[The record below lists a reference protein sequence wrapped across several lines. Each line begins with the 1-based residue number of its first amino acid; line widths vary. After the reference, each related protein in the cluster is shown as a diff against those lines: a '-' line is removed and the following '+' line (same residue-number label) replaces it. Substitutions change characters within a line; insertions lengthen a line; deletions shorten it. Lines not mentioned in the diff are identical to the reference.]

1 MENQK
6 EFEKNYEQRM
16 QYMLMPIRQM
26 KQYVSENFEVRHNV
40 ITDVYEY
47 RRKPGEKAQEPSE
60 ESLGTG
66 AERQKARERARKP
79 SEKSLG
85 TEAERQEAGA
95 DLWRPLDE
103 RGFNTIACGIEDA
116 NIFCLDSR
124 IKHWLRSD
132 FAKDYHPVRQWL
144 ESVRGK
150 WDGVDRTADLFSRI
164 SPYRYCREM
173 GRIWLRAV
181 VSQWMGY
188 DMKHANAVMLLLVSP
203 QQGLH
208 KSTFVR
214 ELLPPAL
221 RDYYTDDFSLSAKG
235 NAQRK
240 LVEFAIVNIDEFD
253 KENPKKMP
261 ELKTLMQTMKPS
273 FIGAYKKNFNRLP
286 RIASFVGTS
295 NSRRLLYDHTGSR
308 RFLILEPKDMI
319 RTGDFDY
326 VQLYA
331 QMVHEVESGLPTYFT
346 KTQEREMQRRNL
358 RYMVKDDVETLFY
371 ANFRLPRNNQEGE
384 LITTKEI
391 LQKMS
396 AQDHH
401 VVRRLSPIGLG
412 LRLNEMGIT
421 PRHTRRGNAYR
432 LIKR

>member
-1 MENQK
+1 MENK
-6 EFEKNYEQRM
+6 EKFTQNYEQRK
-16 QYMLMPIRQM
+16 QYFLMPVREM
-26 KQYVSENFEVRHNV
+26 KEFVASTFEVRHNV
-40 ITDVYEY
+40 ITDVYEF
-47 RRKPGEKAQEPSE
+47 RRK
-60 ESLGTG
+60 
-66 AERQKARERARKP
+66 
-79 SEKSLG
+79 
-85 TEAERQEAGA
+85 TEDKVQEAVDNA
-95 DLWRPLDE
+95 WRPLDE
-103 RGFNTIACGIEDA
+103 RGFNTIACGIEEA

-132 FAKDYHPVRQWL
+132 FATDYHPVRQWL
-144 ESVRGK
+144 DAVRGK

-164 SPYRYCREM
+164 SPYCYCREM

-188 DMKHANAVMLLLVSP
+188 DTEHANAVMLLLVSP

-214 ELLPPAL
+214 ELLPPEL

-273 FIGAYKKNFNRLP
+273 FIGSYKKNFNRLP

-295 NSRRLLYDHTGSR
+295 NSRQLLHDRTGSR
-308 RFLILEPKDMI
+308 RFLILEPKEMI
-319 RTGDFDY
+319 RTGGIDY

-331 QMVHEVESGLPTYFT
+331 QMIHEVEAGLPTYFT
-346 KTQEREMQRRNL
+346 KAQEREMQRRNL
-358 RYMVKDDVETLFY
+358 RYMVKDDVDTLFSTF
-371 ANFRLPRNNQEGE
+371 FRLPRNNDEGT
-384 LITTKEI
+384 LITAKEV
-391 LQKMS
+391 LDKLS
-396 AQDHH
+396 AQDEH
-401 VVRRLSPIGLG
+401 VMRHYSPTTIGQRLVDMGL
-412 LRLNEMGIT
+412 T
-421 PRHTRRGNAYR
+421 PRHTRRGHAYR
-432 LIKR
+432 LVVL

>member
-1 MENQK
+1 MENK
-6 EFEKNYEQRM
+6 EKMTQNYEQRK
-16 QYMLMPIRQM
+16 QLMLMPVREM
-26 KQYVSENFEVRHNV
+26 KQYVTNTFEVRHNV
-40 ITDVYEY
+40 ITDVYEF
-47 RRKPGEKAQEPSE
+47 RRKETDEAW
-60 ESLGTG
+60 
-66 AERQKARERARKP
+66 RA
-79 SEKSLG
+79 
-85 TEAERQEAGA
+85 
-95 DLWRPLDE
+95 LDE
-103 RGFNTIACGIEDA
+103 RGFNTIACGVEAA

-132 FAKDYHPVRQWL
+132 FAQDYHPVRQWL

-150 WDGVDRTADLFSRI
+150 WDGVDRTADLFGRI

-181 VSQWMGY
+181 VSQWLGY
-188 DMKHANAVMLLLVSP
+188 DTQHANAVMLLLVSP

-214 ELLPPAL
+214 ELLPSEL

-295 NSRRLLYDHTGSR
+295 NSRQLLYDHTGSR
-308 RFLILEPKDMI
+308 RFLILEPKEMI
-319 RTGDFDY
+319 RTGGIDY
-326 VQLYA
+326 EQLYA
-331 QMVHEVESGLPTYFT
+331 QMIHEVEAGMPTYFT
-346 KTQEREMQRRNL
+346 KAQEREMQRRNQ
-358 RYMVKDDVETLFY
+358 RYMVKDELETLFSTF
-371 ANFRLPRNNQEGE
+371 FRVARNNKEGE
-384 LITTKEI
+384 LITAEEVLNK
-391 LQKMS
+391 LS
-396 AQDHH
+396 AHDHH
-401 VVRRLSPIGLG
+401 VVRNLSPTSFGHRLVDMGL
-412 LRLNEMGIT
+412 T
-421 PRHTRRGNAYR
+421 PRHTRRGSVYR
-432 LIKR
+432 LVKL

>member
-1 MENQK
+1 MENK
-6 EFEKNYEQRM
+6 EKMTQNYEQRK
-16 QYMLMPIRQM
+16 QLMLMPVREM
-26 KQYVSENFEVRHNV
+26 KQYVTNTFEVRHNV
-40 ITDVYEY
+40 ITDVYEF
-47 RRKPGEKAQEPSE
+47 RRKETDEAW
-60 ESLGTG
+60 
-66 AERQKARERARKP
+66 RA
-79 SEKSLG
+79 
-85 TEAERQEAGA
+85 
-95 DLWRPLDE
+95 LDE
-103 RGFNTIACGIEDA
+103 RGFNTIACGVEDA

-132 FAKDYHPVRQWL
+132 FAQDYHPVRQWL

-150 WDGVDRTADLFSRI
+150 WDGVDRTADLFGRI

-181 VSQWMGY
+181 VSQWLGY
-188 DMKHANAVMLLLVSP
+188 DTQHANAVMLLLVSP

-214 ELLPPAL
+214 ELLPSEL

-295 NSRRLLYDHTGSR
+295 NSRQLLYDHTGSR
-308 RFLILEPKDMI
+308 RFLILEPKEMI
-319 RTGDFDY
+319 RTGGIDY
-326 VQLYA
+326 EQLYA
-331 QMVHEVESGLPTYFT
+331 QMIHEVEAGMPTYFT
-346 KTQEREMQRRNL
+346 KAQEREMQRRNQ
-358 RYMVKDDVETLFY
+358 RYMVKDELETLFSTF
-371 ANFRLPRNNQEGE
+371 FRVARNNKEGE
-384 LITTKEI
+384 LITAEEVLNK
-391 LQKMS
+391 LS
-396 AQDHH
+396 AHDHH
-401 VVRRLSPIGLG
+401 VVRNLSPTSFGHRLVDMGL
-412 LRLNEMGIT
+412 T
-421 PRHTRRGNAYR
+421 PRHTRRGSVYR
-432 LIKR
+432 LVKL

>member
-1 MENQK
+1 MENLDT
-6 EFEKNYEQRM
+6 FTKNYEQRK
-16 QYMLMPIRQM
+16 QYFLMPVREM
-26 KQYVSENFEVRHNV
+26 KQFVANTFEVRHNV
-40 ITDVYEY
+40 ITDVYEF
-47 RRKPGEKAQEPSE
+47 RRK
-60 ESLGTG
+60 
-66 AERQKARERARKP
+66 
-79 SEKSLG
+79 
-85 TEAERQEAGA
+85 TEDKVQEAVDNA
-95 DLWRPLDE
+95 WRPLDE
-103 RGFNTIACGIEDA
+103 RGFNTIACGIEEA

-132 FAKDYHPVRQWL
+132 FATDYHPVRQWL
-144 ESVRGK
+144 DAVRGK

-181 VSQWMGY
+181 VSQWLGY
-188 DMKHANAVMLLLVSP
+188 DTEHANAVMLLLVSP

-214 ELLPPAL
+214 ELLPPEL

-273 FIGAYKKNFNRLP
+273 FIGSYKKNFNRLP

-295 NSRRLLYDHTGSR
+295 NSRQLLHDRTGSR
-308 RFLILEPKDMI
+308 RFLILEPKEMI
-319 RTGDFDY
+319 RTGGIDY

-331 QMVHEVESGLPTYFT
+331 QMIHEVEAGLPTYFT
-346 KTQEREMQRRNL
+346 KAQEREMQRRNQ
-358 RYMVKDDVETLFY
+358 RYTVKDEVETLFSTF
-371 ANFRLPRNNQEGE
+371 FRPARDNKEGV
-384 LITTKEI
+384 LITAEEI
-391 LQKMS
+391 LQKLS
-396 AQDHH
+396 TQDVH
-401 VVRRLSPIGLG
+401 VVRHFSPTSFGHRLVDMGL
-412 LRLNEMGIT
+412 T
-421 PRHTRRGNAYR
+421 PRHTRRGSVYR
-432 LIKR
+432 LVEL

>member
-1 MENQK
+1 MENK
-6 EFEKNYEQRM
+6 EKFTQNYEQRK
-16 QYMLMPIRQM
+16 QYFLMPVREM
-26 KQYVSENFEVRHNV
+26 KEFVASTFEVRHNV
-40 ITDVYEY
+40 ITDVYEF
-47 RRKPGEKAQEPSE
+47 RRK
-60 ESLGTG
+60 
-66 AERQKARERARKP
+66 
-79 SEKSLG
+79 
-85 TEAERQEAGA
+85 TEDKVQEAVDNA
-95 DLWRPLDE
+95 WRPLDE
-103 RGFNTIACGIEDA
+103 RGFNTIACGIEEA

-132 FAKDYHPVRQWL
+132 FATDYHPVRQWL
-144 ESVRGK
+144 DAVRGK

-181 VSQWMGY
+181 VSQWLGY
-188 DMKHANAVMLLLVSP
+188 DTEHANAVMLLLVSP

-214 ELLPPAL
+214 ELLPPEL

-273 FIGAYKKNFNRLP
+273 FIGSYKKNFNRLP

-295 NSRRLLYDHTGSR
+295 NSRQLLHDRTGSR
-308 RFLILEPKDMI
+308 RFLILEPKEMI
-319 RTGDFDY
+319 RTGGIDY

-331 QMVHEVESGLPTYFT
+331 QMIHEVEAGLSTYFT
-346 KTQEREMQRRNL
+346 KAQEREMQRRNL
-358 RYMVKDDVETLFY
+358 RYMVKDDVDTLFSTF
-371 ANFRLPRNNQEGE
+371 FRLPRNNDEGT
-384 LITTKEI
+384 LITAKEV
-391 LQKMS
+391 LDKLS
-396 AQDHH
+396 AQDEH
-401 VVRRLSPIGLG
+401 VMRHYSPTTIGQRLVDMGL
-412 LRLNEMGIT
+412 T
-421 PRHTRRGNAYR
+421 PRHTRRGHAYR
-432 LIKR
+432 LVVL

>member
-1 MENQK
+1 MENKDKFTQ
-6 EFEKNYEQRM
+6 NYEQRK
-16 QYMLMPIRQM
+16 QYFLMPVREM
-26 KQYVSENFEVRHNV
+26 KEFVASTFEVRHNV
-40 ITDVYEY
+40 ITDVYEF
-47 RRKPGEKAQEPSE
+47 RRK
-60 ESLGTG
+60 
-66 AERQKARERARKP
+66 
-79 SEKSLG
+79 
-85 TEAERQEAGA
+85 TEDKVQEAVNNA
-95 DLWRPLDE
+95 WRPLDE
-103 RGFNTIACGIEDA
+103 RGFNTIACGIEEA

-132 FAKDYHPVRQWL
+132 FATDYHPVRQWL
-144 ESVRGK
+144 DAVRGK

-181 VSQWMGY
+181 VSQWLGY
-188 DMKHANAVMLLLVSP
+188 DTEHANAVMLLLVSP

-214 ELLPPAL
+214 ELLPPEL

-273 FIGAYKKNFNRLP
+273 FIGSYKKNFNRLP

-295 NSRRLLYDHTGSR
+295 NSRQLLHDRTGSR
-308 RFLILEPKDMI
+308 RFLILEPKEMI
-319 RTGDFDY
+319 RTGGIDY

-331 QMVHEVESGLPTYFT
+331 QMIHEVEAGFPTYFT
-346 KTQEREMQRRNL
+346 KAQEREMQRRNL
-358 RYMVKDDVETLFY
+358 RYMVKDDVDTLFSTF
-371 ANFRLPRNNQEGE
+371 FRLPRNNDEGT
-384 LITTKEI
+384 LITAKEV
-391 LQKMS
+391 LDKLS
-396 AQDHH
+396 AQDEH
-401 VVRRLSPIGLG
+401 VMRHYSPTTIGQRLVDMGL
-412 LRLNEMGIT
+412 T
-421 PRHTRRGNAYR
+421 PRHTRRGHAYR
-432 LIKR
+432 LVVL

>member
-1 MENQK
+1 MENKDKMTQ
-6 EFEKNYEQRM
+6 NYEQRK
-16 QYMLMPIRQM
+16 QLLLMPVREM
-26 KQYVSENFEVRHNV
+26 KQYVTNTFEVRHNV
-40 ITDVYEY
+40 VTDVYEF
-47 RRKPGEKAQEPSE
+47 RRKEGDEAW
-60 ESLGTG
+60 
-66 AERQKARERARKP
+66 RA
-79 SEKSLG
+79 
-85 TEAERQEAGA
+85 
-95 DLWRPLDE
+95 LDE
-103 RGFNTIACGIEDA
+103 RGFNTIACGVEDA

-144 ESVRGK
+144 ETVRGQ
-150 WDGVDRTADLFSRI
+150 WDGKDRTEDLFSRI
-164 SPYRYCREM
+164 SPFRYCREM

-181 VSQWMGY
+181 VSQWLGY
-188 DMKHANAVMLLLVSP
+188 DSKHANAVMLLLVSP

-214 ELLPPAL
+214 ELLPPEL

-295 NSRRLLYDHTGSR
+295 NSRQLLYDHTGSR
-308 RFLILEPKDMI
+308 RFLILEPKEMI
-319 RTGDFDY
+319 RTGGIDY

-331 QMVHEVESGLPTYFT
+331 QMIYEVEAGMPTYFT
-346 KTQEREMQRRNL
+346 KAQEREMQRRNQ
-358 RYMVKDDVETLFY
+358 RYMVKDELETLFSTF
-371 ANFRLPRNNQEGE
+371 FRPARDNKEGE
-384 LITTKEI
+384 LVTAEEVLNK
-391 LQKMS
+391 LDSM
-396 AQDHH
+396 DHH
-401 VVRRLSPIGLG
+401 VVRHLSSSTLGQRLVSMGL
-412 LRLNEMGIT
+412 T

-432 LIKR
+432 LVVL

>member
-1 MENQK
+1 MENLDT
-6 EFEKNYEQRM
+6 FTKNYEQRK
-16 QYMLMPIRQM
+16 QYFLMPVREM
-26 KQYVSENFEVRHNV
+26 KQFVANTFEVRHNV
-40 ITDVYEY
+40 ITDVYEF
-47 RRKPGEKAQEPSE
+47 
-60 ESLGTG
+60 
-66 AERQKARERARKP
+66 RQKGDNA
-79 SEKSLG
+79 
-85 TEAERQEAGA
+85 
-95 DLWRPLDE
+95 WRPLDE
-103 RGFNTIACGIEDA
+103 RGFNTIACGIEEA

-132 FAKDYHPVRQWL
+132 FATDYHPVRQWL
-144 ESVRGK
+144 DAVRGK

-181 VSQWMGY
+181 VSQWLGY
-188 DMKHANAVMLLLVSP
+188 DTEHANAVMLLLVSP

-214 ELLPPAL
+214 ELLPPEL

-273 FIGAYKKNFNRLP
+273 FIGSYKKNFNRLP

-295 NSRRLLYDHTGSR
+295 NSRQLLHDRTGSR
-308 RFLILEPKDMI
+308 RFLILEPKEMI
-319 RTGDFDY
+319 RTGGIDY

-331 QMVHEVESGLPTYFT
+331 QMIHEVEAGLPTYFT
-346 KTQEREMQRRNL
+346 KVQEREMQRRNQ
-358 RYMVKDDVETLFY
+358 RYTVKDEVETLFSTF
-371 ANFRLPRNNQEGE
+371 FRPARDNKEGV
-384 LITTKEI
+384 LITAEEI
-391 LQKMS
+391 LQKLS
-396 AQDHH
+396 TQDVH
-401 VVRRLSPIGLG
+401 VVRHFSPTSFGHRLVDMGL
-412 LRLNEMGIT
+412 T
-421 PRHTRRGNAYR
+421 PRHTRRGSVYR
-432 LIKR
+432 LVEL

>member
-1 MENQK
+1 MENLDT
-6 EFEKNYEQRM
+6 FTKNYEQRK
-16 QYMLMPIRQM
+16 QYFLMPVREM
-26 KQYVSENFEVRHNV
+26 KQFVANTFEVRHNV
-40 ITDVYEY
+40 ITDVYEF
-47 RRKPGEKAQEPSE
+47 RRKTEDKV
-60 ESLGTG
+60 
-66 AERQKARERARKP
+66 QKA
-79 SEKSLG
+79 
-85 TEAERQEAGA
+85 A
-95 DLWRPLDE
+95 DNAWRPLDE
-103 RGFNTIACGIEDA
+103 RGFNTIACGIEEA

-132 FAKDYHPVRQWL
+132 FATDYHPVRQWL
-144 ESVRGK
+144 DAVRGK

-181 VSQWMGY
+181 VSQWLGY
-188 DMKHANAVMLLLVSP
+188 DTEHANAVMLLLVSP

-214 ELLPPAL
+214 ELLPPEL

-273 FIGAYKKNFNRLP
+273 FIGSYKKNFNRLP

-295 NSRRLLYDHTGSR
+295 NSRQLLHDRTGSR
-308 RFLILEPKDMI
+308 RFLILEPKEMI
-319 RTGDFDY
+319 RTGGIDY

-331 QMVHEVESGLPTYFT
+331 QMIHEVEAGFPTYFT
-346 KTQEREMQRRNL
+346 KVQEREMQRRNQ
-358 RYMVKDDVETLFY
+358 RYTVKDEVETLFSTF
-371 ANFRLPRNNQEGE
+371 FRPARDNKEGV
-384 LITTKEI
+384 LITAEEI
-391 LQKMS
+391 LQKLS
-396 AQDHH
+396 TQDVH
-401 VVRRLSPIGLG
+401 VVRHFSPTSFGHRLVDMGL
-412 LRLNEMGIT
+412 T
-421 PRHTRRGNAYR
+421 PRHTRRGSVYR
-432 LIKR
+432 LVEL

>member
-1 MENQK
+1 MENLDT
-6 EFEKNYEQRM
+6 FTKNYEQRK
-16 QYMLMPIRQM
+16 QYFLMPVREM
-26 KQYVSENFEVRHNV
+26 KQFVANTFEVRHNV
-40 ITDVYEY
+40 ITDVYEF
-47 RRKPGEKAQEPSE
+47 RRK
-60 ESLGTG
+60 
-66 AERQKARERARKP
+66 
-79 SEKSLG
+79 
-85 TEAERQEAGA
+85 TEDKMQEAVDNA
-95 DLWRPLDE
+95 WRPLDE
-103 RGFNTIACGIEDA
+103 RGFNTIACGIEEA

-132 FAKDYHPVRQWL
+132 FATDYHPVRQWL
-144 ESVRGK
+144 DAVRGK

-181 VSQWMGY
+181 VSQWLGY
-188 DMKHANAVMLLLVSP
+188 DTEHANAVMLLLVSP

-214 ELLPPAL
+214 ELLPPEL

-273 FIGAYKKNFNRLP
+273 FIGSYKKNFNRLP

-295 NSRRLLYDHTGSR
+295 NSRQLLHDRTGSR
-308 RFLILEPKDMI
+308 RFLILEPKEMI
-319 RTGDFDY
+319 RTGGIDY

-331 QMVHEVESGLPTYFT
+331 QMIHEVEAGLPTYFT
-346 KTQEREMQRRNL
+346 KAQEREMQRRNQ
-358 RYMVKDDVETLFY
+358 RYTVKDEVETLFSTF
-371 ANFRLPRNNQEGE
+371 FRPARDNKEGV
-384 LITTKEI
+384 LITAEEI
-391 LQKMS
+391 LQKLS
-396 AQDHH
+396 AQDVH
-401 VVRRLSPIGLG
+401 VVRHFSPTSFGHRLVDMGL
-412 LRLNEMGIT
+412 T
-421 PRHTRRGNAYR
+421 PRHTRRGSVYR
-432 LIKR
+432 LVEL

>member
-1 MENQK
+1 MENLDT
-6 EFEKNYEQRM
+6 FTKNYEQRK
-16 QYMLMPIRQM
+16 QYFLMPVREM
-26 KQYVSENFEVRHNV
+26 KQFVANTFEVRHNV
-40 ITDVYEY
+40 ITDVYEF
-47 RRKPGEKAQEPSE
+47 RRK
-60 ESLGTG
+60 
-66 AERQKARERARKP
+66 
-79 SEKSLG
+79 
-85 TEAERQEAGA
+85 
-95 DLWRPLDE
+95 DDNVWRPLDE
-103 RGFNTIACGIEDA
+103 RGFNTIACGIEEA

-132 FAKDYHPVRQWL
+132 FATDYHPVRQWL
-144 ESVRGK
+144 DAVRGK

-181 VSQWMGY
+181 VSQWLGY
-188 DMKHANAVMLLLVSP
+188 DTEHANAVMLLLVSP

-214 ELLPPAL
+214 ELLPPEL

-273 FIGAYKKNFNRLP
+273 FIGSYKKNFNRLP

-295 NSRRLLYDHTGSR
+295 NSRQLLHDRTGSR
-308 RFLILEPKDMI
+308 RFLILEPKEMI
-319 RTGDFDY
+319 RTGGIDY

-331 QMVHEVESGLPTYFT
+331 QMIHEVETGLPTYFT
-346 KTQEREMQRRNL
+346 KAQEREMQRRNQ
-358 RYMVKDDVETLFY
+358 RYTVKDEVETLFSTF
-371 ANFRLPRNNQEGE
+371 FRPARDNKEGV
-384 LITTKEI
+384 LITAEEI
-391 LQKMS
+391 LQKLS
-396 AQDHH
+396 TQDIH
-401 VVRRLSPIGLG
+401 VVRHFSPTSFGHRLVDMGL
-412 LRLNEMGIT
+412 T
-421 PRHTRRGNAYR
+421 PRHTRRGSVYR
-432 LIKR
+432 LVEL

>member
-1 MENQK
+1 MENK
-6 EFEKNYEQRM
+6 EKFTQNYEQRKL
-16 QYMLMPIRQM
+16 YFLMPVREM
-26 KQYVSENFEVRHNV
+26 KEFVASTFEVRHNV
-40 ITDVYEY
+40 ITDVYEF
-47 RRKPGEKAQEPSE
+47 RRK
-60 ESLGTG
+60 
-66 AERQKARERARKP
+66 
-79 SEKSLG
+79 
-85 TEAERQEAGA
+85 TEDKVQEAVDNA
-95 DLWRPLDE
+95 WRPLDE
-103 RGFNTIACGIEDA
+103 RGFNTIACGIEEA

-132 FAKDYHPVRQWL
+132 FATDYHPVRQWL
-144 ESVRGK
+144 DAVRGK

-181 VSQWMGY
+181 VSQWLGY
-188 DMKHANAVMLLLVSP
+188 DTEHANAVMLLLVSP

-214 ELLPPAL
+214 ELLPPEL

-273 FIGAYKKNFNRLP
+273 FIGSYKKNFNRLP

-295 NSRRLLYDHTGSR
+295 NSRQLLHDRTGSR
-308 RFLILEPKDMI
+308 RFLILEPKEMI
-319 RTGDFDY
+319 RTGGIDY

-331 QMVHEVESGLPTYFT
+331 QMIHEVEAGLPTYFT
-346 KTQEREMQRRNL
+346 KAQEREMQRRNL
-358 RYMVKDDVETLFY
+358 RYMVKDDVDTLFSTF
-371 ANFRLPRNNQEGE
+371 FRLPRNNDEGT
-384 LITTKEI
+384 LITAKEV
-391 LQKMS
+391 LDKLS
-396 AQDHH
+396 AQDEH
-401 VVRRLSPIGLG
+401 VMRHYSPTTIGQRLVDMGL
-412 LRLNEMGIT
+412 T
-421 PRHTRRGNAYR
+421 PRHTRRGHAYR
-432 LIKR
+432 LVVL

>member
-1 MENQK
+1 MENR
-6 EFEKNYEQRM
+6 EKFLQNYEQRK
-16 QYMLMPIRQM
+16 QYFLMPVHEM
-26 KQYVSENFEVRHNV
+26 KQYVADTFEMRHNV
-40 ITDVYEY
+40 ITDVYEF
-47 RRKPGEKAQEPSE
+47 RRKEGE
-60 ESLGTG
+60 ES
-66 AERQKARERARKP
+66 
-79 SEKSLG
+79 
-85 TEAERQEAGA
+85 
-95 DLWRPLDE
+95 WRPLDE

-144 ESVRGK
+144 DSVRGQ

-164 SPYRYCREM
+164 SPYRYCHEL

-181 VSQWMGY
+181 VSQWLGY
-188 DMKHANAVMLLLVSP
+188 DTEHANAVMLLLVSP

-214 ELLPPAL
+214 ELLPPEL

-240 LVEFAIVNIDEFD
+240 LVEFAIINIDEFD

-295 NSRRLLYDHTGSR
+295 NSRRLLYDRTGSR
-308 RFLILEPKDMI
+308 RFLIMEPKGMI
-319 RTGDFDY
+319 RTGGIDY

-331 QMVHEVESGLPTYFT
+331 QMIHEVEAGLPTYFT
-346 KTQEREMQRRNL
+346 KSQEHEMQRRNQ
-358 RYMVKDDVETLFY
+358 RYYVKNELEALFSTFFREARN
-371 ANFRLPRNNQEGE
+371 ANEGR
-384 LITTKEI
+384 LITAEEVLSK
-391 LQKMS
+391 LS
-396 AQDHH
+396 AHDRH
-401 VVRRLSPIGLG
+401 VVRNLSPTSFGRHLVDIGL
-412 LRLNEMGIT
+412 T
-421 PRHTRRGNAYR
+421 PRHSRRGSVYR
-432 LIKR
+432 LVEL

>member
-1 MENQK
+1 MENLDT
-6 EFEKNYEQRM
+6 FTKNYEQRK
-16 QYMLMPIRQM
+16 QYFLMPVREM
-26 KQYVSENFEVRHNV
+26 KQFVANTFEVRHNV
-40 ITDVYEY
+40 ITDVYEF
-47 RRKPGEKAQEPSE
+47 RRKTEDKV
-60 ESLGTG
+60 
-66 AERQKARERARKP
+66 QKA
-79 SEKSLG
+79 
-85 TEAERQEAGA
+85 A
-95 DLWRPLDE
+95 DNAWRPLDE
-103 RGFNTIACGIEDA
+103 RGFNTIACGIEEA

-132 FAKDYHPVRQWL
+132 FATDYHPVRQWL
-144 ESVRGK
+144 DAVRGK

-181 VSQWMGY
+181 VSQWLGY
-188 DMKHANAVMLLLVSP
+188 DTEHANAVMLLLVSP

-214 ELLPPAL
+214 ELLPPEL

-273 FIGAYKKNFNRLP
+273 FIGSYKKNFNRLP

-295 NSRRLLYDHTGSR
+295 NSRQLLHDRTGSR
-308 RFLILEPKDMI
+308 RFLILEPKEMI
-319 RTGDFDY
+319 RTGGIDY

-331 QMVHEVESGLPTYFT
+331 QMIHEVEAGFPTYFT
-346 KTQEREMQRRNL
+346 KVQEREMQRRNQ
-358 RYMVKDDVETLFY
+358 RYAVKDEVETLFSTF
-371 ANFRLPRNNQEGE
+371 FRPARDNKEGV
-384 LITTKEI
+384 LITAEEI
-391 LQKMS
+391 LQKLS
-396 AQDHH
+396 TQDIH
-401 VVRRLSPIGLG
+401 VVRHFSPTSFGHRLVDMGL
-412 LRLNEMGIT
+412 T
-421 PRHTRRGNAYR
+421 PRHTRRGSVYR
-432 LIKR
+432 LVEL

>member
-1 MENQK
+1 METTDTLT
-6 EFEKNYEQRM
+6 KNYEQRK
-16 QYMLMPIRQM
+16 QYFLMPVREM
-26 KQYVSENFEVRHNV
+26 KQFVADTFEVRHNV
-40 ITDVYEY
+40 ITDVYEF
-47 RRKPGEKAQEPSE
+47 RRKKDDE
-60 ESLGTG
+60 
-66 AERQKARERARKP
+66 
-79 SEKSLG
+79 
-85 TEAERQEAGA
+85 
-95 DLWRPLDE
+95 LWRPLDE
-103 RGFNTIACGIEDA
+103 RGFNTIACGIEEA

-132 FAKDYHPVRQWL
+132 FAQDYHPVRQWL
-144 ESVRGK
+144 DTVREK
-150 WDGVDRTADLFSRI
+150 WDGVDRTEDLFGRI

-181 VSQWMGY
+181 VSQWLGY
-188 DMKHANAVMLLLVSP
+188 DTEHANAVMLLLVSP

-214 ELLPPAL
+214 ELLPPEL

-273 FIGAYKKNFNRLP
+273 FIGSYKKNFNRLP

-295 NSRRLLYDHTGSR
+295 NSRQLLYDHTGSR
-308 RFLILEPKDMI
+308 RFLILEPKEMI
-319 RTGDFDY
+319 RTGGIDY

-331 QMVHEVESGLPTYFT
+331 QMIHEVEAGLPTYFT
-346 KTQEREMQRRNL
+346 KAQEREMQRRNQ
-358 RYMVKDDVETLFY
+358 RYTVKDDVETLFSTF
-371 ANFRLPRNNQEGE
+371 FRVPRNNKEGE
-384 LITTKEI
+384 LITAEEVLNK
-391 LQKMS
+391 LS

-401 VVRRLSPIGLG
+401 VVRHLSPSTLGQRLVNMGL
-412 LRLNEMGIT
+412 T

-432 LIKR
+432 LVAL

>member
-1 MENQK
+1 MMEITDTITR
-6 EFEKNYEQRM
+6 NYEQRK
-16 QYMLMPIRQM
+16 QYLLMPVREM
-26 KQYVSENFEVRHNV
+26 KKFVADTFEVRHNV
-40 ITDVYEY
+40 ITDVYEF
-47 RRKPGEKAQEPSE
+47 RRKKDDE
-60 ESLGTG
+60 
-66 AERQKARERARKP
+66 
-79 SEKSLG
+79 
-85 TEAERQEAGA
+85 
-95 DLWRPLDE
+95 LWRPLDE
-103 RGFNTIACGIEDA
+103 RGFNTIACGIEEA

-132 FAKDYHPVRQWL
+132 FAQDYHPVRQWL
-144 ESVRGK
+144 DTVRGQ
-150 WDGVDRTADLFSRI
+150 WDGVDRTEDLFSRI

-173 GRIWLRAV
+173 GRIWLRSV
-181 VSQWMGY
+181 VSQWLGY
-188 DMKHANAVMLLLVSP
+188 DTKHANAVMLLLVSP

-214 ELLPPAL
+214 ELLPPEL

-273 FIGAYKKNFNRLP
+273 FIGSYKKNFNRLP

-295 NSRRLLYDHTGSR
+295 NSRQLLYDHTGSR
-308 RFLILEPKDMI
+308 RFLILEPKEMI
-319 RTGDFDY
+319 RTGGIDY

-331 QMVHEVESGLPTYFT
+331 QMIHEVEAGLPTYFT
-346 KTQEREMQRRNL
+346 KAQEREMQRRNQ
-358 RYMVKDDVETLFY
+358 RYTVKDELETLFSTF
-371 ANFRLPRNNQEGE
+371 FRVPRNNKEGE
-384 LITTKEI
+384 LITAEEVLNK
-391 LQKMS
+391 LS

-401 VVRRLSPIGLG
+401 VVRHLSPSTLGQRLITMGL
-412 LRLNEMGIT
+412 T

-432 LIKR
+432 LVVL

>member
-1 MENQK
+1 MMEITDTITR
-6 EFEKNYEQRM
+6 NYEQRK
-16 QYMLMPIRQM
+16 QYFLMPVREM
-26 KQYVSENFEVRHNV
+26 KQFVANTFEVRHNV
-40 ITDVYEY
+40 ITDVYEF
-47 RRKPGEKAQEPSE
+47 RRKKDDE
-60 ESLGTG
+60 
-66 AERQKARERARKP
+66 
-79 SEKSLG
+79 
-85 TEAERQEAGA
+85 
-95 DLWRPLDE
+95 LWRPLDE
-103 RGFNTIACGIEDA
+103 RGFNTIACGIEEA

-132 FAKDYHPVRQWL
+132 FAQDYHPVRQWL
-144 ESVRGK
+144 DTVRGQ
-150 WDGVDRTADLFSRI
+150 WDGVDRTEDLFSRI

-173 GRIWLRAV
+173 GRIWLRSV
-181 VSQWMGY
+181 VSQWLGY
-188 DMKHANAVMLLLVSP
+188 DTKHANAVMLLLVSP

-214 ELLPPAL
+214 ELLPPEL

-273 FIGAYKKNFNRLP
+273 FIGSYKKNFNRLP

-295 NSRRLLYDHTGSR
+295 NSRQLLYDHTGSR
-308 RFLILEPKDMI
+308 RFLILEPKEMI
-319 RTGDFDY
+319 RTGGIDY

-331 QMVHEVESGLPTYFT
+331 QMIHEVEAGLPTYFT
-346 KTQEREMQRRNL
+346 KAQEREMQRRNQ
-358 RYMVKDDVETLFY
+358 RYTVKDEVETLFSTF
-371 ANFRLPRNNQEGE
+371 FRVPRNNKEGE
-384 LITTKEI
+384 LITAEEVLNK
-391 LQKMS
+391 LS

-401 VVRRLSPIGLG
+401 VVRHLSPSTLGQRLITMGL
-412 LRLNEMGIT
+412 T

-432 LIKR
+432 LVVL

>member
-1 MENQK
+1 METTDTLT
-6 EFEKNYEQRM
+6 KNYEQRK
-16 QYMLMPIRQM
+16 QYFLMPVREM
-26 KQYVSENFEVRHNV
+26 KQFVADTFEVRHNV
-40 ITDVYEY
+40 ITDVYEF
-47 RRKPGEKAQEPSE
+47 RLKKDE
-60 ESLGTG
+60 EHQQVDY
-66 AERQKARERARKP
+66 A
-79 SEKSLG
+79 
-85 TEAERQEAGA
+85 
-95 DLWRPLDE
+95 WRPLDE
-103 RGFNTIACGIEDA
+103 RGFNTIACGIEEA

-132 FAKDYHPVRQWL
+132 FAQDYHPVRQWL
-144 ESVRGK
+144 DTVRGK
-150 WDGVDRTADLFSRI
+150 WDGVDRTEDLFGRI
-164 SPYRYCREM
+164 SPYRYCRDM

-181 VSQWMGY
+181 VSQWLGY
-188 DMKHANAVMLLLVSP
+188 DTEHANAVMLLLVSP

-214 ELLPPAL
+214 ELLPPEL

-273 FIGAYKKNFNRLP
+273 FIGSYKKNFNRLP

-295 NSRRLLYDHTGSR
+295 NSRQLLHDRTGSR
-308 RFLILEPKDMI
+308 RFLILEPKEMI
-319 RTGDFDY
+319 RTGGIDY

-331 QMVHEVESGLPTYFT
+331 QMIHEVEAGLPTYFT
-346 KTQEREMQRRNL
+346 MAQEREMQRRNQ
-358 RYMVKDDVETLFY
+358 RYTVKDEVETLFSTF
-371 ANFRLPRNNQEGE
+371 FRVPRNNKEGE
-384 LITTKEI
+384 LITAEEVLNK
-391 LQKMS
+391 LS

-401 VVRRLSPIGLG
+401 VVRHLSPSTLGQRLITIGL
-412 LRLNEMGIT
+412 T

-432 LIKR
+432 LVVL

>member
-1 MENQK
+1 MENLDT
-6 EFEKNYEQRM
+6 FTKNYEQRK
-16 QYMLMPIRQM
+16 QYFLMPVREM
-26 KQYVSENFEVRHNV
+26 KQFVANTFEVRHNV
-40 ITDVYEY
+40 ITDVYEF
-47 RRKPGEKAQEPSE
+47 
-60 ESLGTG
+60 
-66 AERQKARERARKP
+66 RQKGDNA
-79 SEKSLG
+79 
-85 TEAERQEAGA
+85 
-95 DLWRPLDE
+95 WRPLDE
-103 RGFNTIACGIEDA
+103 RGFNTIACGIEEA

-132 FAKDYHPVRQWL
+132 FATDYHPVRQWL
-144 ESVRGK
+144 DAVRGK

-181 VSQWMGY
+181 VSQWLGY
-188 DMKHANAVMLLLVSP
+188 DTEHANAVMLLLVSP

-214 ELLPPAL
+214 ELLPPEL

-273 FIGAYKKNFNRLP
+273 FIGSYKKNFNRLP

-295 NSRRLLYDHTGSR
+295 NSRQLLHDRTGSR
-308 RFLILEPKDMI
+308 RFLILEPKEMI
-319 RTGDFDY
+319 RTGGIDY

-331 QMVHEVESGLPTYFT
+331 QMIHEVEAGLPTYFT
-346 KTQEREMQRRNL
+346 KAQEREMQRRNQ
-358 RYMVKDDVETLFY
+358 RYTVKDEVETLFSTF
-371 ANFRLPRNNQEGE
+371 FRPARDNKEGV
-384 LITTKEI
+384 LITAEEI
-391 LQKMS
+391 LQKLS
-396 AQDHH
+396 AQDVH
-401 VVRRLSPIGLG
+401 VVRHFSPTSFGHRLVDMGL
-412 LRLNEMGIT
+412 T
-421 PRHTRRGNAYR
+421 PRHTRRGSVYR
-432 LIKR
+432 LVEL

>member
-1 MENQK
+1 MENK
-6 EFEKNYEQRM
+6 EKFTQNYEQRK
-16 QYMLMPIRQM
+16 QYFLMPVREM
-26 KQYVSENFEVRHNV
+26 KEFVASTFEVRHNV
-40 ITDVYEY
+40 ITDVYEF
-47 RRKPGEKAQEPSE
+47 RRK
-60 ESLGTG
+60 
-66 AERQKARERARKP
+66 
-79 SEKSLG
+79 
-85 TEAERQEAGA
+85 TEDKVQEAVDNA
-95 DLWRPLDE
+95 WRPLDE
-103 RGFNTIACGIEDA
+103 RGFNTIACGIEEA

-132 FAKDYHPVRQWL
+132 FATDYHPVRQWL
-144 ESVRGK
+144 DAVRGK

-181 VSQWMGY
+181 VSQWLGY
-188 DMKHANAVMLLLVSP
+188 DTEHANAVMLLLVSP

-214 ELLPPAL
+214 ELLPPEL

-273 FIGAYKKNFNRLP
+273 FIGSYKKNFNRLP

-295 NSRRLLYDHTGSR
+295 NSRQLLHDRTGSR
-308 RFLILEPKDMI
+308 RFLILEPKEMI
-319 RTGDFDY
+319 RTGGIDY

-331 QMVHEVESGLPTYFT
+331 QMIHEVEAGLPTYFT
-346 KTQEREMQRRNL
+346 KAQEREMQRRNL
-358 RYMVKDDVETLFY
+358 RYMVKDDVDTLFSTF
-371 ANFRLPRNNQEGE
+371 FRLPRNNDEGT
-384 LITTKEI
+384 LITAKEV
-391 LQKMS
+391 LDKLS
-396 AQDHH
+396 AQDEH
-401 VVRRLSPIGLG
+401 VMRHYSPTTIGQRLVDMGL
-412 LRLNEMGIT
+412 T
-421 PRHTRRGNAYR
+421 PRHTRRGHAYR
-432 LIKR
+432 LVVL

>member
-1 MENQK
+1 MENLDT
-6 EFEKNYEQRM
+6 FTKNYEQRK
-16 QYMLMPIRQM
+16 QYFLMPVREM
-26 KQYVSENFEVRHNV
+26 KQFVANTFEVRHNV
-40 ITDVYEY
+40 ITDVYEF
-47 RRKPGEKAQEPSE
+47 
-60 ESLGTG
+60 
-66 AERQKARERARKP
+66 RQKGDNA
-79 SEKSLG
+79 
-85 TEAERQEAGA
+85 
-95 DLWRPLDE
+95 WRPLDE
-103 RGFNTIACGIEDA
+103 RGFNTIACGIEEA

-132 FAKDYHPVRQWL
+132 FATDYHPVRQWL
-144 ESVRGK
+144 DAVRGK

-181 VSQWMGY
+181 VSQWLGY
-188 DMKHANAVMLLLVSP
+188 DTEHANAVMLLLVSP

-214 ELLPPAL
+214 ELLPPEL

-273 FIGAYKKNFNRLP
+273 FIGSYKKNFNRLP

-295 NSRRLLYDHTGSR
+295 NSRQLLHDRTGSR
-308 RFLILEPKDMI
+308 RFLILEPKEMI
-319 RTGDFDY
+319 RTGGIDY

-331 QMVHEVESGLPTYFT
+331 QMIHEVEAGFPTYFT
-346 KTQEREMQRRNL
+346 KAQEREMQRRNQ
-358 RYMVKDDVETLFY
+358 RYAVKDEVETLFSTF
-371 ANFRLPRNNQEGE
+371 FRPARDNKEGV
-384 LITTKEI
+384 LITAEEI
-391 LQKMS
+391 LQKLS
-396 AQDHH
+396 TQDVH
-401 VVRRLSPIGLG
+401 VVRHFSPTSFGHRLVDMGL
-412 LRLNEMGIT
+412 T
-421 PRHTRRGNAYR
+421 PRHTRRGSVYR
-432 LIKR
+432 LVEL

>member
-1 MENQK
+1 MENLDT
-6 EFEKNYEQRM
+6 FTKNYEQRK
-16 QYMLMPIRQM
+16 QYFQMPVREM
-26 KQYVSENFEVRHNV
+26 KQFVANTFEVRHNV
-40 ITDVYEY
+40 ITDVYEF
-47 RRKPGEKAQEPSE
+47 RRK
-60 ESLGTG
+60 
-66 AERQKARERARKP
+66 
-79 SEKSLG
+79 
-85 TEAERQEAGA
+85 TEDKVQEAVDNA
-95 DLWRPLDE
+95 WRPLDE
-103 RGFNTIACGIEDA
+103 RGFNTIACGIEEA

-132 FAKDYHPVRQWL
+132 FATDYHPVRQWL
-144 ESVRGK
+144 DAVRGK

-181 VSQWMGY
+181 VSQWLGY
-188 DMKHANAVMLLLVSP
+188 DTEHANAVMLLLVSP

-214 ELLPPAL
+214 ELLPPEL

-273 FIGAYKKNFNRLP
+273 FIGSYKKNFNRLP

-295 NSRRLLYDHTGSR
+295 NSRQLLHDRTGSR
-308 RFLILEPKDMI
+308 RFLILEPKEMI
-319 RTGDFDY
+319 RTGGIDY

-331 QMVHEVESGLPTYFT
+331 QMIHEVEAGLPTYFT
-346 KTQEREMQRRNL
+346 KAQEREMQRRNQ
-358 RYMVKDDVETLFY
+358 RYTVKDEVETLFSTF
-371 ANFRLPRNNQEGE
+371 FRPARDNKEGV
-384 LITTKEI
+384 LITAEEI
-391 LQKMS
+391 LQKLS
-396 AQDHH
+396 TQDIH
-401 VVRRLSPIGLG
+401 VVRHFSPTSFGHRLVDMGL
-412 LRLNEMGIT
+412 T
-421 PRHTRRGNAYR
+421 PRHTRRGSVYR
-432 LIKR
+432 LVEL

>member
-1 MENQK
+1 MENK
-6 EFEKNYEQRM
+6 EKFTQNYEQRK
-16 QYMLMPIRQM
+16 QYFLMPVREM
-26 KQYVSENFEVRHNV
+26 KEFVASTFEVRHNV
-40 ITDVYEY
+40 ITDVYEF
-47 RRKPGEKAQEPSE
+47 RRK
-60 ESLGTG
+60 
-66 AERQKARERARKP
+66 
-79 SEKSLG
+79 
-85 TEAERQEAGA
+85 TEDKVQEAVDNA
-95 DLWRPLDE
+95 WRPLDE
-103 RGFNTIACGIEDA
+103 RGFNTIACGIEEA

-132 FAKDYHPVRQWL
+132 FATDYHPVRQWL
-144 ESVRGK
+144 DAVRGK

-181 VSQWMGY
+181 VSQWLGY
-188 DMKHANAVMLLLVSP
+188 DTEHANAVMLLLVSP

-214 ELLPPAL
+214 ELLPPEL

-273 FIGAYKKNFNRLP
+273 FIGSYKKNFNRLP

-295 NSRRLLYDHTGSR
+295 NSRQLLHDRTGSR
-308 RFLILEPKDMI
+308 RFLILEPKEMI
-319 RTGDFDY
+319 RTGGIDY

-331 QMVHEVESGLPTYFT
+331 QMIHEVEAGLPTYFT
-346 KTQEREMQRRNL
+346 KAQEREMQRRNQ
-358 RYMVKDDVETLFY
+358 RYTVKDEVETLFSTF
-371 ANFRLPRNNQEGE
+371 FRPARDNKEGV
-384 LITTKEI
+384 LITAEEI
-391 LQKMS
+391 LQKLS
-396 AQDHH
+396 TQDVH
-401 VVRRLSPIGLG
+401 VVRHFSPTSFGHRLVDMGL
-412 LRLNEMGIT
+412 T
-421 PRHTRRGNAYR
+421 PRHTRRGSVYR
-432 LIKR
+432 LVEL